1 MFSGVLDTADHNVKL
16 IKHII
21 MKKYYFAFFCA
32 LMAATCAMAA
42 PQSGDRIVAAQALTV
57 EWNDAAFRPT
67 MDGTSFDM
75 GLKAQLNPSEDENVL
90 ILSALCD
97 MFDIPVHVDY
107 TTGKAWIETGMPLDA
122 YTDQFKRDVVRT
134 IYALPEQ
141 WLVDAEADMS
151 ANLYGSIL
159 EDGSIAFDGG
169 VVFLVSESM
178 AVQDFTAAE
187 ETVWMS
193 SPLFR
198 NMRLLVPNA
207 IHQFT
212 LVNDP
217 VELGVIAP
225 AESSGSEQQYT
236 APRMNFDLSPVTVEI
251 IGSGKAET
259 QSGRK
264 RKPRDPNDPGTCG
277 FGDGDAL
284 VVASKDAPNGGGV
297 VMFHPIHPTGDEGLS
312 GKKVIVYNPNNPHA
326 KFAVSGNEVAFVN
339 PNSEGGVIAC
349 HPDLPLPLGDL
360 VVVQAGK
367 KGIVKN
373 PNAPLGCGGIPGGG
387 NVVVATKDT
396 PGGGG
401 VIAAPSIIPFN
412 PGDMDHPFEFTDSVG
427 RKPVKPREVKP
438 CGGGGGIIDNEVA
451 SRRPIGGG
459 DVRSCRTNGN
469 DNPSDAF
476 DLTAGKKVDPKNPYT
491 PKPCSDPGIWR
502 ITLESLN
509 AQLSTRFGPN
519 PNVASSKQAD
529 EQFSVPVYV
538 FQNPDDNTI
547 MVYNLYG
554 SGYVMDLSDCQVT
567 PESITWGTTI
577 PYIQDG
583 DISFYF
589 DSNVLTL
596 TDGTQ
601 FTVAAAIVKGDL
613 SNDGKVSIAD
623 VTELIDFLLTAGNDK
638 ANQAVA
644 DVNEDGKINIT
655 DTTILIDMLL
665 HNAQ

>member
-67 MDGTSFDM
+67 MDGASFDM
-75 GLKAQLNPSEDENVL
+75 GLKAQLNPSDNENVL
-90 ILSALCD
+90 ILSGLCD

-141 WLVDAEADMS
+141 WLVDAEADMNT
-151 ANLYGSIL
+151 NLYGSIL

-169 VVFLVSESM
+169 VVFLVRESM
-178 AVQDFTAAE
+178 AEQDLAAAADAS
-187 ETVWMS
+187 ETVWMT

-207 IHQFT
+207 VHQFT

-217 VELGVIAP
+217 VNFEAVATTESTSSSDQGYLSRVNHSDMCKIDRNKMVI
-225 AESSGSEQQYT
+225 
-236 APRMNFDLSPVTVEI
+236 N
-251 IGSGKAET
+251 SGK
-259 QSGRK
+259 RP
-264 RKPRDPNDPGTCG
+264 PRNDPGGATTCG
-277 FGDGDAL
+277 VVGDL
-284 VVASKDAPNGGGV
+284 VVASQSAPSGGGV
-297 VMFHPIHPTGDEGLS
+297 IMFHPIHPTGDEGLS

-401 VIAAPSIIPFN
+401 VIAAPSVIPFN
-412 PGDMDHPFEFTDSVG
+412 PGDMGHPFEFTDSVG

-451 SRRPIGGG
+451 TRRPIGGG

-509 AQLSTRFGPN
+509 AQLPTRFGPN

-547 MVYNLYG
+547 TVYNLYG

-596 TDGTQ
+596 TDGAQ

-613 SNDGKVSIAD
+613 SNDGKVNIAD